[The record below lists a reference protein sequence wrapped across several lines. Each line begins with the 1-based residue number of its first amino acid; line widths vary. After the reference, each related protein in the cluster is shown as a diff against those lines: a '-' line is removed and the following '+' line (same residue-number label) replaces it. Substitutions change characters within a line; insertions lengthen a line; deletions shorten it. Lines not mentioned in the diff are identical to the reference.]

1 MRHRSLSGV
10 RAGFTLVE
18 LLVVFAII
26 SALIALL
33 LPAVQRVRRSADKVH
48 CAGNLHQIGLALRM
62 YVDTHNDRF
71 PDAAI
76 LPSVT
81 PKKPSIASVLYEY
94 VDKDPRIFICP
105 SDTQYAETEG
115 LSYEYPAA
123 RLAGKTIANLT
134 GNGQGTGDIWLLYDF
149 SYFHAPAGTTTSR
162 NVLYADGHV
171 K

>member
-1 MRHRSLSGV
+1 ML
-10 RAGFTLVE
+10 E
-18 LLVVFAII
+18 LLVVIAIM
-26 SALIALL
+26 STLMALM
-33 LPAVQRVRRSADKVH
+33 LPAIQRVRRSADKLR

-62 YVDTHNDRF
+62 YVDTHGDRF

-76 LPSVT
+76 LPSLT
-81 PKKPSIASVLYEY
+81 PNKPSIATVLYEY

-105 SDTQYAETEG
+105 SDLQYAQQEG

-134 GNGQGTGDIWLLYDF
+134 GNGQGTTDIWLLYDY
-149 SYFHAPAGTTTSR
+149 SWFHAPAGTSTSR